1 MATVQSPA
9 IRVQRSSQRRARP
22 RPDHSE
28 LTEVQPSHIAPWLFA
43 ALERI
48 HEIEKSP
55 RNYPGMA
62 DLTVTQETAR
72 YARSVLGSL
81 FSLDLPGPT
90 VAALSG
96 GALGIAW
103 SIGTRELEAVI
114 YPGYETSFV
123 VSVGDQVI
131 EDDTFQGNNTASLEI
146 ALIQLLKA

>member
-1 MATVQSPA
+1 MATAQSPA
-9 IRVQRSSQRRARP
+9 IRVQRSSQRRLRP
-22 RPDHSE
+22 TPDHSE
-28 LTEVQPSHIAPWLFA
+28 LTEVQPSHAPWLFA

-62 DLTVTQETAR
+62 DLTVTRQTTG

-81 FSLDLPGPT
+81 FSLDLPSPT
-90 VAALSG
+90 VTALSG
-96 GALGIAW
+96 GALGVAW

-114 YPGYETSFV
+114 YPGYETSFIIT
-123 VSVGDQVI
+123 VGDQVTD
-131 EDDTFQGNNTASLEI
+131 DDTFQGNNTASLET